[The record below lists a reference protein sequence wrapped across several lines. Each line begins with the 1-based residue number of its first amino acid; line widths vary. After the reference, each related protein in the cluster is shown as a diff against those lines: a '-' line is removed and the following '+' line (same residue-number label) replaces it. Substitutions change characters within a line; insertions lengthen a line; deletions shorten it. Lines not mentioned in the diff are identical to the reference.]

1 MPSQNTTS
9 WVYNTFMKKQTTG
22 VYLIKDNKILF
33 LVRNKKN
40 DKMHKK
46 GMYLS
51 IGGHVELGEGIEEA
65 AIREVKEE
73 SGINVHSVD
82 LRGVLYFRGQ
92 NTGEYDVV
100 MFLFTSSDFT
110 GEPIAGR
117 EGTFE
122 WVDIDKIQNVNL
134 YEGDKIF
141 HGLLKKHEFFVIE
154 FLYKGFEMINYK
166 ILKLI

>member
-1 MPSQNTTS
+1 
-9 WVYNTFMKKQTTG
+9 VKKQTTG

-40 DKMHKK
+40 DTMHKR

-65 AIREVKEE
+65 TIREVKEE
-73 SGINVHSVD
+73 SGITVHSVD

-110 GEPIAGR
+110 GEPVTGN

-122 WVDIDKIQNVNL
+122 WVDIDKIQETNL

-141 HGLLKKHEFFVIE
+141 HELLLKHKFFVVD
-154 FLYKGFEMINYK
+154 FLYKNFDLIRYK